1 MPQYMCANLPLTP
14 ASQAAT
20 CALPSR
26 AADALA

>member
-1 MPQYMCANLPLTP
+1 MCANLPLTP